1 MADGAG
7 DPSTRMSTE
16 EQSVDDSTIY
26 EVIFHHFKRH
36 KVEISN
42 AIKKTFPFLEGLRDR
57 ELITNK
63 MFEDSQESCR
73 NLVPVQ
79 RVVYNVLCELE
90 KKFNLDLCEALF
102 SEVNLQEYP
111 DLIRVRRSFEHE
123 VRMLYPQEDNG
134 EERQERLEQDIYELK
149 CGLGTDLPENELSAH
164 PCEAEERNVN
174 KREQARDPNG
184 AVGSHQ
190 GNEQCPRESE
200 PVESHQH
207 MAAHVDHGEASVGMP
222 SPLPHCVERAEL
234 SSHGIHMT
242 SCSVRLVDIKK
253 EKPFFP
259 TQVKPGS
266 QTRTNHYQPSEVIV
280 ISSEDSDD
288 PSDTEEPVAISNSA
302 QRSHPVIKNHVR
314 FDLRDEEEAQEAT
327 CSWHQAAPARGHDY
341 GSSESSEEEI
351 PSALRISTPTDSV
364 RMSTWRIHSQ
374 KRRHSSESSSELS
387 YGEELREALRSGSGA
402 GQQETGNEKCS
413 CVLCSPKG
421 VPGGQEATVES
432 GRASHPTDTTDVGN
446 NSTLGKGNE
455 ERNISKLHNRDKE
468 MNKISSTLHPT
479 VGEKR
484 LHKVNHLQKEIKK
497 GRHRFHSIQNN
508 ALPRKRGWPKGRK
521 RVNVRPLKRGRKRGP
536 TIPREKN
543 VNFNLPKLP
552 VTCGEAKG
560 TLDKKRFKQGAQMK
574 SIRTEDGKWLTP
586 RDFEIKGN
594 HEAAKNWKLSLR
606 CHGWTLKE
614 LIEAGHLPKPPIT
627 RKKAFLPWP
636 LASAAHVTLCS
647 MRQVLLSAS
656 SLFLHFLINLLV
668 IAKTLWAHKIRKT
681 RESLNKVLV
690 DPYQKTSNKCEV
702 CRQEKQLVFCSTCSR
717 SYHQNCHIPPVD
729 AQRSQWSCTLCRTK
743 AWENHPESQ
752 PCHLESEVL
761 KRPMLP
767 EEQLKCELIL
777 LKVYCYSQSAFFA
790 QEPYYTQDPQEHMWL
805 NKVKERLNKKKY
817 HRVQGFVRDMR
828 LIFLNN
834 KAFYRNH
841 KFIQLPLKIEAIF
854 EKYFKNIFSIQ
865 ETSERICQFKHIIM
879 LT

>member
-7 DPSTRMSTE
+7 HPSTRMSTE

-111 DLIRVRRSFEHE
+111 DLLRVRRSFEHE

-134 EERQERLEQDIYELK
+134 EERQERLEQGTGENSFLRRLTWPQHLDPSSYN
-149 CGLGTDLPENELSAH
+149 GTDLPENELSAH

-174 KREQARDPNG
+174 KREPAQDPNG

-207 MAAHVDHGEASVGMP
+207 MAAHVDPGEASVGTP
-222 SPLPHCVERAEL
+222 SPLPHCVEGAEL

-259 TQVKPGS
+259 TQVKQGS

-302 QRSHPVIKNHVR
+302 QRNHPVIKNHVQ

-327 CSWHQAAPARGHDY
+327 CSWHQTAPARGPDY

-374 KRRHSSESSSELS
+374 KRRRSSESSSELS
-387 YGEELREALRSGSGA
+387 YGEEPREALRSGSG
-402 GQQETGNEKCS
+402 
-413 CVLCSPKG
+413 
-421 VPGGQEATVES
+421 VPRGQEATVES
-432 GRASHPTDTTDVGN
+432 GRASHPIDTTDVGN
-446 NSTLGKGNE
+446 NSTLGKGSG
-455 ERNISKLHNRDKE
+455 ERNISTLHNRDKE

-479 VGEKR
+479 VGKKR
-484 LHKVNHLQKEIKK
+484 LYKVNHLQKEIKK

-508 ALPRKRGWPKGRK
+508 ALQRKRGWPKGRK

-536 TIPREKN
+536 RIPREKN

-560 TLDKKRFKQGAQMK
+560 TLYKKQFKQGAQMK

-586 RDFEIKGN
+586 RDFEIRGN
-594 HEAAKNWKLSLR
+594 HAAAKNWKLSLR

-627 RKKAFLPWP
+627 RKK
-636 LASAAHVTLCS
+636 
-647 MRQVLLSAS
+647 R
-656 SLFLHFLINLLV
+656 
-668 IAKTLWAHKIRKT
+668 KI
-681 RESLNKVLV
+681 RESLNNVLV
-690 DPYQKTSNKCEV
+690 DPYQKNSNKCEV
-702 CRQEKQLVFCSTCSR
+702 CRQEKQLVFCNTCSR
-717 SYHQNCHIPPVD
+717 SYHQNCHIPPID

-743 AWENHPESQ
+743 AWEKHPESQ

-805 NKVKERLNKKKY
+805 NKVRERLNKKKY
-817 HRVQGFVRDMR
+817 HRVEGFVRDMR

-865 ETSERICQFKHIIM
+865 ETSESICQFKHIIM

>member
-7 DPSTRMSTE
+7 DPSTSLIPMARTSSTVLKRMSTE

-134 EERQERLEQDIYELK
+134 EERQERLEQGTGENSFLRRLTWPQHSDPSSYN
-149 CGLGTDLPENELSAH
+149 GTDLPENELLAH

-174 KREQARDPNG
+174 KREPARDPNG

-207 MAAHVDHGEASVGMP
+207 MAANVDRGEASVGTP

-242 SCSVRLVDIKK
+242 SCSVHLVDIKK

-259 TQVKPGS
+259 TQMKQGS

-280 ISSEDSDD
+280 ISSEDDA
-288 PSDTEEPVAISNSA
+288 SDTEEPAAISNSA
-302 QRSHPVIKNHVR
+302 QRSHPVIKNHVQ

-327 CSWHQAAPARGHDY
+327 CSWHQAAPARGRDY

-374 KRRHSSESSSELS
+374 KRRHSSDSSSELS
-387 YGEELREALRSGSGA
+387 YGEEPREALRSGSGT

-421 VPGGQEATVES
+421 VPRGQEATVES
-432 GRASHPTDTTDVGN
+432 GRASHPIGKSAQWHQGGGGSEIPQLLGRTVSGEEAVKDTTDVGN
-446 NSTLGKGNE
+446 NSTLGKGSG

-479 VGEKR
+479 VGKKR

-508 ALPRKRGWPKGRK
+508 ALQRKRGWPKGPR
-521 RVNVRPLKRGRKRGP
+521 
-536 TIPREKN
+536 IPREKN

-560 TLDKKRFKQGAQMK
+560 TLHKKQFKQGAQMK

-586 RDFEIKGN
+586 RDFEIRGN
-594 HEAAKNWKLSLR
+594 HAAAKNWKLSLR

-614 LIEAGHLPKPPIT
+614 LIEAGHLPNPPIT
-627 RKKAFLPWP
+627 RKK
-636 LASAAHVTLCS
+636 
-647 MRQVLLSAS
+647 
-656 SLFLHFLINLLV
+656 
-668 IAKTLWAHKIRKT
+668 RKT
-681 RESLNKVLV
+681 RESLNNVLV
-690 DPYQKTSNKCEV
+690 DPHQKNSNKCEV
-702 CRQEKQLVFCSTCSR
+702 CRQEKQLVFCNTCSR

-743 AWENHPESQ
+743 AWEKHPESQ

-817 HRVQGFVRDMR
+817 HRVEGFVRDMR

-865 ETSERICQFKHIIM
+865 ETSESICQFKHIIM

>member
-7 DPSTRMSTE
+7 DPSTSLIPMARTSSTVLKRMSTE

-134 EERQERLEQDIYELK
+134 EERQERLEQGTGENSFLRRLTWPQHSDPSSYN
-149 CGLGTDLPENELSAH
+149 GTDLPENELLAH

-174 KREQARDPNG
+174 KREPARDPNG

-207 MAAHVDHGEASVGMP
+207 MAANVDRGEASVGTP

-242 SCSVRLVDIKK
+242 SCSVHLVDIKK

-259 TQVKPGS
+259 TQMKQGS

-280 ISSEDSDD
+280 ISSEDDA
-288 PSDTEEPVAISNSA
+288 SDTEEPAAISNSA
-302 QRSHPVIKNHVR
+302 QRSHPVIKNHVQ

-327 CSWHQAAPARGHDY
+327 CSWHQAAPARGRDY

-374 KRRHSSESSSELS
+374 KRRHSSDSSSELS
-387 YGEELREALRSGSGA
+387 YGEEPREALRSGSG
-402 GQQETGNEKCS
+402 
-413 CVLCSPKG
+413 
-421 VPGGQEATVES
+421 VPRGQEATVES
-432 GRASHPTDTTDVGN
+432 GRASHPIDTTDVGN
-446 NSTLGKGNE
+446 NSTLGKGSG
-455 ERNISKLHNRDKE
+455 ERRK
-468 MNKISSTLHPT
+468 
-479 VGEKR
+479 KR

-508 ALPRKRGWPKGRK
+508 ALQRKRGWPKGRK

-536 TIPREKN
+536 RIPREKN

-560 TLDKKRFKQGAQMK
+560 TLHKKQFKQGAQMK

-586 RDFEIKGN
+586 RDFEIRGN
-594 HEAAKNWKLSLR
+594 HAAAKNWKLSLR

-614 LIEAGHLPKPPIT
+614 LIEAGHLPNPPIT
-627 RKKAFLPWP
+627 RKK
-636 LASAAHVTLCS
+636 
-647 MRQVLLSAS
+647 
-656 SLFLHFLINLLV
+656 
-668 IAKTLWAHKIRKT
+668 RKT
-681 RESLNKVLV
+681 RESLNNVLV
-690 DPYQKTSNKCEV
+690 DPHQKNSNKCEV
-702 CRQEKQLVFCSTCSR
+702 CRQEKQLVFCNTCSR

-743 AWENHPESQ
+743 AWEKHPESQ

-817 HRVQGFVRDMR
+817 HRVEGFVRDMR

-865 ETSERICQFKHIIM
+865 ETSESICQFKHIIM

>member
-7 DPSTRMSTE
+7 DPSTSLIPMARTSSTVLRRMSTE

-63 MFEDSQESCR
+63 MYEDSQESCR

-134 EERQERLEQDIYELK
+134 EERQERLEQGTGENSFLRRLTWPQHLDPSSYN
-149 CGLGTDLPENELSAH
+149 GTDLPENELSAH

-174 KREQARDPNG
+174 KREPAPDPNG

-190 GNEQCPRESE
+190 GNEQSPRESE
-200 PVESHQH
+200 PVESRQH
-207 MAAHVDHGEASVGMP
+207 TAAHVDGGEASVGTP

-302 QRSHPVIKNHVR
+302 RRSHPVIKNHVH

-351 PSALRISTPTDSV
+351 PSALRISTPTDFV

-387 YGEELREALRSGSGA
+387 YGEEPQEALRSASGA

-432 GRASHPTDTTDVGN
+432 DQASHPTDTTDVGN
-446 NSTLGKGNE
+446 NSALGKDSG
-455 ERNISKLHNRDKE
+455 ERILRIKPRASGML
-468 MNKISSTLHPT
+468 
-479 VGEKR
+479 GGKR

-508 ALPRKRGWPKGRK
+508 VLPRKRGWPKGRK
-521 RVNVRPLKRGRKRGP
+521 RVNVKPLKRGRKRGP

-560 TLDKKRFKQGAQMK
+560 TLDKKQFKQGAQMR

-586 RDFEIKGN
+586 RDFEIRGN
-594 HEAAKNWKLSLR
+594 HAAAKNWKLSLR

-627 RKKAFLPWP
+627 RKK
-636 LASAAHVTLCS
+636 
-647 MRQVLLSAS
+647 
-656 SLFLHFLINLLV
+656 
-668 IAKTLWAHKIRKT
+668 RKT
-681 RESLNKVLV
+681 RESLNNVLV
-690 DPYQKTSNKCEV
+690 DPYQKNSNKCEV

-743 AWENHPESQ
+743 AWEKHPESQ

-865 ETSERICQFKHIIM
+865 ETSESVCQFKHIIM
-879 LT
+879 

>member
-7 DPSTRMSTE
+7 DPSTSLIPMARTSSTVLRRMSTE

-63 MFEDSQESCR
+63 MYEDSQESCR

-134 EERQERLEQDIYELK
+134 EERQERLEQGTGENSFLRRLTWPQHLDPSSYN
-149 CGLGTDLPENELSAH
+149 GTDLPENELSAH

-174 KREQARDPNG
+174 KREPAPDPNG

-190 GNEQCPRESE
+190 GNEQSPRESE
-200 PVESHQH
+200 PVESRQH
-207 MAAHVDHGEASVGMP
+207 TAAHVDGGEASVGTP

-302 QRSHPVIKNHVR
+302 RRSHPVIKNHVH

-351 PSALRISTPTDSV
+351 PSALRISTPTDFV

-387 YGEELREALRSGSGA
+387 YGEEPQEALRSASGA

-432 GRASHPTDTTDVGN
+432 DQASHPTDTTDVGN
-446 NSTLGKGNE
+446 NSALGKDSG
-455 ERNISKLHNRDKE
+455 ERR
-468 MNKISSTLHPT
+468 
-479 VGEKR
+479 GKR

-508 ALPRKRGWPKGRK
+508 VLPRKRGWPKGRK
-521 RVNVRPLKRGRKRGP
+521 RVNVKPLKRGRKRGP

-560 TLDKKRFKQGAQMK
+560 TLDKKQFKQGAQMR

-586 RDFEIKGN
+586 RDFEIRGN
-594 HEAAKNWKLSLR
+594 HAAAKNWKLSLR

-627 RKKAFLPWP
+627 RKK
-636 LASAAHVTLCS
+636 
-647 MRQVLLSAS
+647 
-656 SLFLHFLINLLV
+656 
-668 IAKTLWAHKIRKT
+668 RKT
-681 RESLNKVLV
+681 RESLNNVLV
-690 DPYQKTSNKCEV
+690 DPYQKNSNKCEV

-743 AWENHPESQ
+743 AWEKHPESQ

-865 ETSERICQFKHIIM
+865 ETSESVCQFKHIIM
-879 LT
+879 

>member
-7 DPSTRMSTE
+7 DPSTSLIPMARTSSTVLRRMSTE

-63 MFEDSQESCR
+63 MYEDSQESCR

-134 EERQERLEQDIYELK
+134 EERQERLEQGTGENSFLRRLTWPQHLDPSSYN
-149 CGLGTDLPENELSAH
+149 GTDLPENELSAH

-174 KREQARDPNG
+174 KREPAPDPNG

-190 GNEQCPRESE
+190 GNEQSPRESE
-200 PVESHQH
+200 PVESRQH
-207 MAAHVDHGEASVGMP
+207 TAAHVDGGEASVGTP

-302 QRSHPVIKNHVR
+302 RRSHPVIKNHVH

-351 PSALRISTPTDSV
+351 PSALRISTPTDFV

-387 YGEELREALRSGSGA
+387 YGEEPQEALRSAS
-402 GQQETGNEKCS
+402 
-413 CVLCSPKG
+413 G

-432 GRASHPTDTTDVGN
+432 DQASHPTDTTDVGN
-446 NSTLGKGNE
+446 NSALGKDSG
-455 ERNISKLHNRDKE
+455 ERILRIKPRASGML
-468 MNKISSTLHPT
+468 
-479 VGEKR
+479 GGKR

-508 ALPRKRGWPKGRK
+508 VLPRKRGWPKGRK
-521 RVNVRPLKRGRKRGP
+521 RVNVKPLKRGRKRGP

-560 TLDKKRFKQGAQMK
+560 TLDKKQFKQGAQMR

-586 RDFEIKGN
+586 RDFEIRGN
-594 HEAAKNWKLSLR
+594 HAAAKNWKLSLR

-627 RKKAFLPWP
+627 RKK
-636 LASAAHVTLCS
+636 
-647 MRQVLLSAS
+647 
-656 SLFLHFLINLLV
+656 
-668 IAKTLWAHKIRKT
+668 RKT
-681 RESLNKVLV
+681 RESLNNVLV
-690 DPYQKTSNKCEV
+690 DPYQKNSNKCEV

-743 AWENHPESQ
+743 AWEKHPESQ

-865 ETSERICQFKHIIM
+865 ETSESVCQFKHIIM
-879 LT
+879 

>member
-7 DPSTRMSTE
+7 DPSTSLIPTARTSSTVLRRMSTE

-134 EERQERLEQDIYELK
+134 EERQERLEQGTGENSFLRRLTWPQHLDPSTYN
-149 CGLGTDLPENELSAH
+149 GTDLPENELSEH

-174 KREQARDPNG
+174 KREPARDPNG

-207 MAAHVDHGEASVGMP
+207 MAAHVDHGEASVGTP

-432 GRASHPTDTTDVGN
+432 GRASHPTDTADVGN

-586 RDFEIKGN
+586 REFEIKGN

-627 RKKAFLPWP
+627 RKK
-636 LASAAHVTLCS
+636 
-647 MRQVLLSAS
+647 
-656 SLFLHFLINLLV
+656 
-668 IAKTLWAHKIRKT
+668 RKT

>member
-7 DPSTRMSTE
+7 DPSTSLIPMARTSSTVLRRMSTE

-63 MFEDSQESCR
+63 MYEDSQESCR

-134 EERQERLEQDIYELK
+134 EERQERLEQGTGENSFLRRLTWPQHLDPSSYN
-149 CGLGTDLPENELSAH
+149 GTDLPENELSAH

-174 KREQARDPNG
+174 KREPAPDPNG

-190 GNEQCPRESE
+190 GNEQSPRESE
-200 PVESHQH
+200 PVESRQH
-207 MAAHVDHGEASVGMP
+207 TAAHVDGGEASVGTP

-302 QRSHPVIKNHVR
+302 RRSHPVIKNHVH

-351 PSALRISTPTDSV
+351 PSALRISTPTDFV

-387 YGEELREALRSGSGA
+387 YGEEPQEALRSAS
-402 GQQETGNEKCS
+402 
-413 CVLCSPKG
+413 G

-432 GRASHPTDTTDVGN
+432 DQASHPTDTTDVGN
-446 NSTLGKGNE
+446 NSALGKDSG

-479 VGEKR
+479 VGGKR

-508 ALPRKRGWPKGRK
+508 VLPRKRGWPKGRK
-521 RVNVRPLKRGRKRGP
+521 RVNVKPLKRGRKRGP

-560 TLDKKRFKQGAQMK
+560 TLDKKQFKQGAQMR

-586 RDFEIKGN
+586 RDFEIRGN
-594 HEAAKNWKLSLR
+594 HAAAKNWKLSLR

-627 RKKAFLPWP
+627 RKK
-636 LASAAHVTLCS
+636 
-647 MRQVLLSAS
+647 
-656 SLFLHFLINLLV
+656 
-668 IAKTLWAHKIRKT
+668 RKT
-681 RESLNKVLV
+681 RESLNNVLV
-690 DPYQKTSNKCEV
+690 DPYQKNSNKCEV

-743 AWENHPESQ
+743 AWEKHPESQ

-865 ETSERICQFKHIIM
+865 ETSESVCQFKHIIM
-879 LT
+879 

>member
-7 DPSTRMSTE
+7 DPSTSLIPMARTSSTVLKRMSTE

-134 EERQERLEQDIYELK
+134 EERQERLEQGTGENSFLRRLTWPQHSDPSSYN
-149 CGLGTDLPENELSAH
+149 GTDLPENELLAH

-174 KREQARDPNG
+174 KREPARDPNG

-207 MAAHVDHGEASVGMP
+207 MAANVDRGEASVGTP

-242 SCSVRLVDIKK
+242 SCSVHLVDIKK

-259 TQVKPGS
+259 TQMKQGS

-280 ISSEDSDD
+280 ISSEDDA
-288 PSDTEEPVAISNSA
+288 SDTEEPAAISNSA
-302 QRSHPVIKNHVR
+302 QRSHPVIKNHVQ

-327 CSWHQAAPARGHDY
+327 CSWHQAAPARGRDY

-374 KRRHSSESSSELS
+374 KRRHSSDSSSELS
-387 YGEELREALRSGSGA
+387 YGEEPREALRSGSGT

-421 VPGGQEATVES
+421 VPRGQEATVES
-432 GRASHPTDTTDVGN
+432 GRASHPIGKSAQWHQGGGGSEIPQLLGRTVSGEEAVKDTTDVGN
-446 NSTLGKGNE
+446 NSTLGKGSG

-479 VGEKR
+479 VGKKR

-508 ALPRKRGWPKGRK
+508 ALQRKRGWPKGRK

-536 TIPREKN
+536 RIPREKN

-560 TLDKKRFKQGAQMK
+560 TLHKKQFKQGAQMK

-586 RDFEIKGN
+586 RDFEIRGN
-594 HEAAKNWKLSLR
+594 HAAAKNWKLSLR

-614 LIEAGHLPKPPIT
+614 LIEAGHLPNPPIT
-627 RKKAFLPWP
+627 RKK
-636 LASAAHVTLCS
+636 
-647 MRQVLLSAS
+647 
-656 SLFLHFLINLLV
+656 
-668 IAKTLWAHKIRKT
+668 RKT
-681 RESLNKVLV
+681 RESLNNVLV
-690 DPYQKTSNKCEV
+690 DP
-702 CRQEKQLVFCSTCSR
+702 
-717 SYHQNCHIPPVD
+717 H
-729 AQRSQWSCTLCRTK
+729 
-743 AWENHPESQ
+743 
-752 PCHLESEVL
+752 
-761 KRPMLP
+761 
-767 EEQLKCELIL
+767 KCELIL

-817 HRVQGFVRDMR
+817 HRVEGFVRDMR

-865 ETSERICQFKHIIM
+865 ETSESICQFKHIIM

>member
-7 DPSTRMSTE
+7 DPSTSLIPMARTSSTVLRRMSTE

-63 MFEDSQESCR
+63 MYEDSQESCR

-134 EERQERLEQDIYELK
+134 EERQERLEQGTGENSFLRRLTWPQHLDPSSYN
-149 CGLGTDLPENELSAH
+149 GTDLPENELSAH

-174 KREQARDPNG
+174 KREPAPDPNG

-190 GNEQCPRESE
+190 GNEQSPRESE
-200 PVESHQH
+200 PVESRQH
-207 MAAHVDHGEASVGMP
+207 TAAHVDGGEASVGTP

-302 QRSHPVIKNHVR
+302 RRSHPVIKNHVH

-351 PSALRISTPTDSV
+351 PSALRISTPTDFV

-387 YGEELREALRSGSGA
+387 YGEEPQEALRSAS
-402 GQQETGNEKCS
+402 
-413 CVLCSPKG
+413 G

-432 GRASHPTDTTDVGN
+432 DQASHPTDTTDVGN
-446 NSTLGKGNE
+446 NSALGKDSG
-455 ERNISKLHNRDKE
+455 ERR
-468 MNKISSTLHPT
+468 
-479 VGEKR
+479 GKR

-508 ALPRKRGWPKGRK
+508 VLPRKRGWPKGRK
-521 RVNVRPLKRGRKRGP
+521 RVNVKPLKRGRKRGP

-560 TLDKKRFKQGAQMK
+560 TLDKKQFKQGAQMR

-586 RDFEIKGN
+586 RDFEIRGN
-594 HEAAKNWKLSLR
+594 HAAAKNWKLSLR

-627 RKKAFLPWP
+627 RKK
-636 LASAAHVTLCS
+636 
-647 MRQVLLSAS
+647 
-656 SLFLHFLINLLV
+656 
-668 IAKTLWAHKIRKT
+668 RKT
-681 RESLNKVLV
+681 RESLNNVLV
-690 DPYQKTSNKCEV
+690 DPYQKNSNKCEV

-743 AWENHPESQ
+743 AWEKHPESQ

-865 ETSERICQFKHIIM
+865 ETSESVCQFKHIIM
-879 LT
+879 